1 MCGFELYWTLIY
13 FSFYTYWC
21 ASNSA
26 FTPVIGITSSAQGLK
41 IYVIT
46 AELKKYEEIIKKN
59 EKKHDKIVLLAK
71 SKSAW
76 ISKSQVDICELLVAS
91 WYQKLELVI
100 NEWVCPLFWVLY
112 YTLTSW
118 KLEFALFLCQNYNL
132 SYDFHELFMSRK
144 SYFVRFYEL
153 LKVPGTSNFTLWHI
167 LRIKVS
173 YNIFITPTIPVYSRC
188 QNIMWDRKIIK
199 ID

>member
-1 MCGFELYWTLIY
+1 MWGFELYWTLIY

-59 EKKHDKIVLLAK
+59 EKKHNKIVLLAK

-118 KLEFALFLCQNYNL
+118 KLEFALF
-132 SYDFHELFMSRK
+132 FVKTTIWVMIFMSCSWVERAISSDFTSCSKCQVLQISHCGIFWELKFHTIFSLLPQFQFILDVKILCEIEK
-144 SYFVRFYEL
+144 S
-153 LKVPGTSNFTLWHI
+153 
-167 LRIKVS
+167 
-173 YNIFITPTIPVYSRC
+173 
-188 QNIMWDRKIIK
+188 
-199 ID
+199 